1 MSYVDKY
8 LTGLEM
14 VIRDLSRADVQSVVD
29 ALLVAWRDD
38 RQVFI
43 IGDGGSAATAAH
55 MMNDL
60 CKLTIVPGKRRFR
73 AIALTD
79 NVPLL
84 TAWGNDTSFEDVF
97 VEPLRNLMRMG
108 DVLIIISTSG
118 ESPNLIKAMRCAQ
131 NEFSG
136 KVIGITGSNGG
147 RLSAGADLVVRIPS
161 DHIGHQEDGHLIV
174 NHAVSNALAKRLRE
188 LE

>member
-1 MSYVDKY
+1 MSYVDEY
-8 LTGLEM
+8 LTGLETA
-14 VIRDLSRADVQSVVD
+14 IRDLSRADVQAVVD
-29 ALLVAWRDD
+29 ALLAAWRED

-43 IGDGGSAATAAH
+43 IGNGGSAATAAH

-84 TAWGNDTSFEDVF
+84 TAWGNDASFEDVF
-97 VEPLRNLMRMG
+97 VEPLRNLMRAG
-108 DVLIIISTSG
+108 DVLIVISTSG
-118 ESPNLIKAMRCAQ
+118 DSPNLIKAMKCVQ
-131 NEFSG
+131 TEFSG
-136 KVIGITGSNGG
+136 TVIGITGSGG
-147 RLSAGADLVVRIPS
+147 SRLAAGADLVVRIPS
-161 DHIGHQEDGHLIV
+161 DHIGQQEDGHLIV
-174 NHAVSNALAKRLRE
+174 NHAVSNALAERLRA

>member
-1 MSYVDKY
+1 
-8 LTGLEM
+8 
-14 VIRDLSRADVQSVVD
+14 
-29 ALLVAWRDD
+29 
-38 RQVFI
+38 
-43 IGDGGSAATAAH
+43 
-55 MMNDL
+55 
-60 CKLTIVPGKRRFR
+60 
-73 AIALTD
+73 
-79 NVPLL
+79 VPLL

>member
-1 MSYVDKY
+1 MSYVDEY
-8 LTGLEM
+8 LTGLEKA
-14 VIRDLSRADVQSVVD
+14 VRNLSRPDVEAVVD
-29 ALLVAWRDD
+29 TMLDAWREN

-43 IGDGGSAATAAH
+43 IGNGGSAATAAH

-60 CKLTIVPGKRRFR
+60 CKLTVVPGKRRFR

-84 TAWGNDTSFEDVF
+84 TAWGNDASFEDVF
-97 VEPLRNLMRMG
+97 VEPLRNLMRAA
-108 DVLIIISTSG
+108 DLLVIISTSG

-131 NEFSG
+131 TEFSG
-136 KVIGITGSNGG
+136 TVIGITGSDGG
-147 RLSAGADLVVRIPS
+147 RLAAGADLVVRIPS
-161 DHIGHQEDGHLIV
+161 DHIGQQEDGHLIV
-174 NHAVSNALAKRLRE
+174 NHAVSNALAERLRA